1 MRALRRLRPR
11 AVKTAG
17 EHESGSGSVEG
28 GGETSGVEPVA
39 REGLGAEGGL
49 SAVGSGRRSR
59 RRSRTSGSDDSCSG
73 KEEPRGPG
81 SSGKTGTVGRRKWL
95 PKEPGVVQG
104 VKVDPDD
111 RTVEK
116 HQGEADQRSGWEAAQ
131 EPLEAASFSD
141 DDESFRGKSGTG
153 EVVSET
159 AEAAEYRRM
168 ERSFGERAQEMDPEE
183 LRLARQRVADL
194 IRAGDDVEQEIVQL
208 GREGA
213 LNDALVLVIQN
224 RLNFARHDNERHV
237 VQCLDLLLRRIEAER
252 EAQQATPALRLLNTL
267 LHLADDLSADIST
280 SGYDQWQ
287 REARDAMRAVFLP
300 EDPFTVVMPM
310 VNGTDA
316 PSASAPWND
325 LGGTADLGASMGG
338 ESTLLRIDFIRE
350 LEELLE
356 IVEADVTAAAEV
368 ITESFNFPL
377 DGPPELE
384 VNGNTVIE
392 EDGGS
397 WGNLDAD
404 RVALKLRLEE
414 RFLNGLIALNAAWRL
429 WPGNGKRSTQCR
441 QWTGI
446 KCNPQGMVTALA
458 WDGNTASTIIEGPIP
473 PAIATFTA
481 LSVLDLPSNAIN
493 GTIPV
498 RTFQQLKQL
507 QILDLS
513 RNNLVPPF
521 PARALQYMT
530 GLRVLDLHLMELDS
544 PLDML
549 GYSTAFQYI
558 DLSYTESTGAL
569 PPSLAAASNL
579 SHLDLMYN
587 YPTGSIV
594 SILSNLTSLTF
605 LSIIKA
611 VDLIDSFASF
621 SSLSR
626 LSLLQHLELVSLHN
640 MTGRLE
646 DMTFLTSLPKL
657 RHLHFGDMNV
667 EGELPPELI
676 LLDKL
681 TYLDLSYLYFNDV
694 PLWLGTFTNLR
705 TLAISDTRNM
715 RSGAVPQ
722 DLSRLSH
729 LVEFKAGGN
738 GLVGFLPDSWASLTA
753 LTLLDLKE
761 NGLLGSIPNAF
772 SNLQSLGTLD
782 LSINQMSGS
791 LPTSFSPAL
800 QYLRLNDNQFQG
812 SLPSALGNLP
822 SLATLN
828 LGSNRLTGT
837 IPKDF
842 TGLSALT
849 ELVLNYNQLSGGLE
863 VIANMPYLIIFEI
876 GSNNF
881 SGSLP
886 ADFSKLASLMNF
898 IVNNNSLAGEFP
910 SVLLDLTALAGLDL
924 SYNRLQGSIP
934 DALTKLTSLESLHL
948 EHNQFSGEVP
958 AFLFQFPALA
968 ELYLSDNHFQGSIP
982 QSLDASTTLGTLN
995 LEGNSFSG
1003 PLPDFAQWNT
1013 SLTALYLGFNNF
1025 TGSIP
1030 DSLTTI
1036 TSLLTIT
1043 LQFNQLSGSIP
1054 TSLSALTTLDTI
1066 WLAGNQLSG
1075 TIPDFFASLSNMRQL
1090 MLDDNQISGSLPA
1103 SFCNLKRLEYFGV
1116 RNNRMY
1122 GPLPRCMFD
1131 FLGLNYLDVRNNSF
1145 YGTINRD
1152 FKGMNNQP
1160 TAQNPKPAALN
1171 LASNY
1176 FYGEPFVYAAGSMI
1190 CPTPVVRDIDYH
1202 DIASIGATAG
1212 GVVAADSTSGRQDYR
1227 VSVAYEKGQASLLQN
1242 CLAVRGE
1249 AGCLVNETQRAP
1261 EECAAFCSITE
1272 SGVCNG
1278 VGDCV
1283 PPEPGSSGQGF
1294 TCRCN
1299 APYSTV
1305 PAANGNGS
1313 SCAIQTTKSSLSTGA
1328 IVGISVG
1335 CFTGLALI
1343 AAVLVIMLR
1352 KKKRRRW
1359 DDLDVCQEF
1368 SIATM
1373 RKATND
1379 WAEGNVLGEGGF
1391 AVVYK
1396 GVNPATGQL
1405 WAIKRQTLMS
1415 NDFEMEV
1422 RAMASLNHKNLVR
1435 LLGFCLDMNVE
1446 SGKQEQI
1453 LVYEFVP
1460 HRDFQYHIH
1469 KPKRPLNLRQRLKL
1483 AVGAAEGLAYLH
1495 GFENP
1500 IIHRDIK
1507 PANILVGENL
1517 TAKIAD
1523 FGLLKTLKVGDE
1535 TATRVA
1541 GTPGYVD
1548 PDYNRTQMVTT
1559 KSDVYSFGVVLLE
1572 MLTARKVTMGGSSHI
1587 GKWSVFSYAATLSSL
1602 PFVLSPPPFPPQ
1614 ASKMVAEC
1622 TLYDLREKSLEI
1634 PEEAILEWA
1643 DLKMVAEYTL
1653 DDLRDKSLE
1662 IPEEAIVEWADL
1674 ALDCIKAPGS
1684 RRPEM
1689 KDVVRRLDHLLQTYT
1704 EEYEGENDLGGIV
1717 SGLSSSASDA
1727 GLRSQ
1732 AGTSSAVGSGM
1743 SFPSSGVMHS
1753 SFNST
1758 VQSGVMSKAP
1768 VSGISEVSG
1777 VSMASGKSGAAGS
1790 STRSKLMM
1798 SVASAL
1804 GMSEGE
1810 MAGGEGGGDS
1820 AVMQPAGGKT
1830 AGHSLQ
1836 SLLSV
1841 KEVEGR

>member
-1 MRALRRLRPR
+1 
-11 AVKTAG
+11 
-17 EHESGSGSVEG
+17 
-28 GGETSGVEPVA
+28 
-39 REGLGAEGGL
+39 
-49 SAVGSGRRSR
+49 
-59 RRSRTSGSDDSCSG
+59 
-73 KEEPRGPG
+73 
-81 SSGKTGTVGRRKWL
+81 
-95 PKEPGVVQG
+95 
-104 VKVDPDD
+104 
-111 RTVEK
+111 
-116 HQGEADQRSGWEAAQ
+116 
-131 EPLEAASFSD
+131 
-141 DDESFRGKSGTG
+141 
-153 EVVSET
+153 
-159 AEAAEYRRM
+159 
-168 ERSFGERAQEMDPEE
+168 
-183 LRLARQRVADL
+183 
-194 IRAGDDVEQEIVQL
+194 
-208 GREGA
+208 
-213 LNDALVLVIQN
+213 
-224 RLNFARHDNERHV
+224 
-237 VQCLDLLLRRIEAER
+237 
-252 EAQQATPALRLLNTL
+252 
-267 LHLADDLSADIST
+267 
-280 SGYDQWQ
+280 
-287 REARDAMRAVFLP
+287 
-300 EDPFTVVMPM
+300 
-310 VNGTDA
+310 
-316 PSASAPWND
+316 
-325 LGGTADLGASMGG
+325 
-338 ESTLLRIDFIRE
+338 
-350 LEELLE
+350 
-356 IVEADVTAAAEV
+356 
-368 ITESFNFPL
+368 
-377 DGPPELE
+377 
-384 VNGNTVIE
+384 
-392 EDGGS
+392 
-397 WGNLDAD
+397 
-404 RVALKLRLEE
+404 
-414 RFLNGLIALNAAWRL
+414 
-429 WPGNGKRSTQCR
+429 
-441 QWTGI
+441 
-446 KCNPQGMVTALA
+446 
-458 WDGNTASTIIEGPIP
+458 
-473 PAIATFTA
+473 
-481 LSVLDLPSNAIN
+481 
-493 GTIPV
+493 
-498 RTFQQLKQL
+498 
-507 QILDLS
+507 
-513 RNNLVPPF
+513 
-521 PARALQYMT
+521 
-530 GLRVLDLHLMELDS
+530 
-544 PLDML
+544 
-549 GYSTAFQYI
+549 
-558 DLSYTESTGAL
+558 
-569 PPSLAAASNL
+569 
-579 SHLDLMYN
+579 
-587 YPTGSIV
+587 
-594 SILSNLTSLTF
+594 
-605 LSIIKA
+605 
-611 VDLIDSFASF
+611 
-621 SSLSR
+621 
-626 LSLLQHLELVSLHN
+626 
-640 MTGRLE
+640 
-646 DMTFLTSLPKL
+646 
-657 RHLHFGDMNV
+657 
-667 EGELPPELI
+667 
-676 LLDKL
+676 
-681 TYLDLSYLYFNDV
+681 
-694 PLWLGTFTNLR
+694 
-705 TLAISDTRNM
+705 
-715 RSGAVPQ
+715 
-722 DLSRLSH
+722 
-729 LVEFKAGGN
+729 
-738 GLVGFLPDSWASLTA
+738 
-753 LTLLDLKE
+753 
-761 NGLLGSIPNAF
+761 
-772 SNLQSLGTLD
+772 
-782 LSINQMSGS
+782 
-791 LPTSFSPAL
+791 
-800 QYLRLNDNQFQG
+800 
-812 SLPSALGNLP
+812 
-822 SLATLN
+822 
-828 LGSNRLTGT
+828 
-837 IPKDF
+837 
-842 TGLSALT
+842 
-849 ELVLNYNQLSGGLE
+849 
-863 VIANMPYLIIFEI
+863 
-876 GSNNF
+876 
-881 SGSLP
+881 
-886 ADFSKLASLMNF
+886 
-898 IVNNNSLAGEFP
+898 
-910 SVLLDLTALAGLDL
+910 
-924 SYNRLQGSIP
+924 
-934 DALTKLTSLESLHL
+934 
-948 EHNQFSGEVP
+948 
-958 AFLFQFPALA
+958 
-968 ELYLSDNHFQGSIP
+968 
-982 QSLDASTTLGTLN
+982 
-995 LEGNSFSG
+995 
-1003 PLPDFAQWNT
+1003 
-1013 SLTALYLGFNNF
+1013 
-1025 TGSIP
+1025 
-1030 DSLTTI
+1030 
-1036 TSLLTIT
+1036 
-1043 LQFNQLSGSIP
+1043 
-1054 TSLSALTTLDTI
+1054 
-1066 WLAGNQLSG
+1066 
-1075 TIPDFFASLSNMRQL
+1075 
-1090 MLDDNQISGSLPA
+1090 
-1103 SFCNLKRLEYFGV
+1103 
-1116 RNNRMY
+1116 MY

-1190 CPTPVVRDIDYH
+1190 CPTPVIRDIDYH

-1352 KKKRRRW
+1352 KKKRRVFHNHDAQSPHVRLSIASNAPFLPPHALPTLLPTPPSQPLLSPGRW

-1368 SIATM
+1368 SIATI

-1391 AVVYK
+1391 AV
-1396 GVNPATGQL
+1396 
-1405 WAIKRQTLMS
+1405 
-1415 NDFEMEV
+1415 V

-1587 GKWSVFSYAATLSSL
+1587 GKW
-1602 PFVLSPPPFPPQ
+1602 
-1614 ASKMVAEC
+1614 AS
-1622 TLYDLREKSLEI
+1622 
-1634 PEEAILEWA
+1634 
-1643 DLKMVAEYTL
+1643 KMVAEYTL